1 MTTLCMRSSKTYNP
15 ADFYCAL
22 LWHGN
27 NIKSVILSFL
37 EPNWQWAQFSFI
49 KIILYLH
56 NCDPSR
62 GDANRQRQISAQE
75 KKKKSLLSFEV
86 NDLPLTWIFTC
97 LVIQFLIFHIVS
109 SEGLVTYLFWVPE
122 SCPSVFFLVN
132 CIKIL

>member
-37 EPNWQWAQFSFI
+37 ESNWQWAQFSFI
-49 KIILYLH
+49 LYLH
-56 NCDPSR
+56 NCNPSR

-75 KKKKSLLSFEV
+75 KKISSVIWGEQFAL
-86 NDLPLTWIFTC
+86 DLNLYVSRDP
-97 LVIQFLIFHIVS
+97 VYIFHMVS
-109 SEGLVTYLFWVPE
+109 SKGLVTYLFWVPE